1 MRRVASALVFCTG
14 LFPMIAANAAEKKTA
29 WHTEFEAAKAESE
42 KLHLPLLVHF
52 YAEWCGPCRQMDS
65 GVLNSADVVAACGSK
80 CVAVKIDTDARGDLA
95 AKYGV
100 AALPTDVFVSPEGDV
115 LAKNVGQA
123 TRDVYLARIS
133 EAERKCIAAGV
144 DLASAEEQKT
154 EDVSVLLTQLA
165 SHGGIGLDG
174 YSPVSLTAGKVWK
187 EGSPEFAWRHAGAIY
202 FMADAE
208 ELEKFKAE
216 PRKFAPNFSG
226 FDPLILSTEGV
237 AVPGRIA
244 YGSFY
249 EGKLHLHATE
259 ESRTAFI
266 KSPEKYPAP
275 KEIEVPAQ
283 IARQKAPVVAS
294 IPAMMGS

>member
-1 MRRVASALVFCTG
+1 MRRIASALVFCAG
-14 LFPMIAANAAEKKTA
+14 LLPLVAANAAEKKTA

-42 KLHLPLLVHF
+42 KLQLPLLVHF
-52 YAEWCGPCRQMDS
+52 YAEWCGPCRQMES
-65 GVLNSADVVAACGSK
+65 GVLNSADVLAACGQK
-80 CVAVKIDTDARGDLA
+80 CVAVKIDSDARGDLA

-100 AALPTDVFVSPEGDV
+100 AALPTDVFVSPDGKV

-123 TRDVYLARIS
+123 SRETYLARITD
-133 EAERKCIAAGV
+133 AERKCAKTDV
-144 DLASAEEQKT
+144 NLAQGEAKT
-154 EDVSVLLTQLA
+154 THEVAVVLTQLA
-165 SHGGIGLDG
+165 SHGGIGLEG
-174 YSPVSLTAGKVWK
+174 YSPVSLTTGKVWK
-187 EGSPEFAWRHAGAIY
+187 EGSPEFAWRHAGVIY

-208 ELEKFKAE
+208 ELAKFKAE
-216 PRKFAPNFSG
+216 PQKYSPNYSG

-249 EGKLHLHATE
+249 EGRLNLHATE
-259 ESRTAFI
+259 ESRMAFI

-275 KEIEVPAQ
+275 REIEVPAQ

-294 IPAMMGS
+294 VPAMMGS